1 MNFGSIF
8 LFYRFFLFPMTLLP
22 AGVRIA
28 CRRTPADVFAAF
40 ERQTQGKNRAER
52 TLSLPQ
58 FPRCVS
64 LAAGIAA
71 TKWWRRNKRSALPL
85 SAIV

>member
-1 MNFGSIF
+1 
-8 LFYRFFLFPMTLLP
+8 LLP

-28 CRRTPADVFAAF
+28 AGGFPAGLLAAF
-40 ERQTQGKNRAER
+40 ERQKQGKNRAER

-64 LAAGIAA
+64 LAAEFTALEEL
-71 TKWWRRNKRSALPL
+71 RRMNCPHY
-85 SAIV
+85 